1 MEIHRH
7 WKSHEDKALL
17 SLLQSSKPPFNW
29 DSISQELRR
38 HKIVKSSNQCKRR
51 YVNHLSQNINNSK
64 LNFEEQ
70 LQLFELFKEHG
81 NSWKLISSYFN
92 NRTDNIIKNTFFGM
106 MRRCVRLMNKLTGQ
120 EMDNSLIN
128 VSKPN
133 VILEYLL
140 LRSDEGFEP
149 RFTIFSCVDYFMLK
163 NDKEL
168 FENFPESM
176 ILKAKHCIRLFKRT
190 KLSDDNRPNIHKR
203 IKKIKFI
210 HEYNRKFNRTIST
223 RISGYF
229 GQLGKI
235 KAVDHILHELD
246 LKRKEILKLF
256 DQKDEDIRELERHV
270 TDLLIEFIL
279 YFRRNIVKGPY
290 IRDLYVF
297 RASKV
302 LISNVSVFLVELAES
317 HVKDLGI
324 SNINIQPFKDGFNK
338 FVEVFLNSFRNEMED
353 SSDDSS
359 KHAKNKGKELKA
371 RTSQDPTCLKEIG

>member
-133 VILEYLL
+133 VILEFLL

-149 RFTIFSCVDYFMLK
+149 R
-163 NDKEL
+163 
-168 FENFPESM
+168 
-176 ILKAKHCIRLFKRT
+176 HCPGL
-190 KLSDDNRPNIHKR
+190 
-203 IKKIKFI
+203 
-210 HEYNRKFNRTIST
+210 
-223 RISGYF
+223 
-229 GQLGKI
+229 
-235 KAVDHILHELD
+235 
-246 LKRKEILKLF
+246 
-256 DQKDEDIRELERHV
+256 
-270 TDLLIEFIL
+270 
-279 YFRRNIVKGPY
+279 
-290 IRDLYVF
+290 
-297 RASKV
+297 
-302 LISNVSVFLVELAES
+302 
-317 HVKDLGI
+317 
-324 SNINIQPFKDGFNK
+324 
-338 FVEVFLNSFRNEMED
+338 
-353 SSDDSS
+353 
-359 KHAKNKGKELKA
+359 
-371 RTSQDPTCLKEIG
+371 